1 MDDARRSIQQCVAVM
16 VAGSSLWL
24 GGCVVAPAPYA
35 APPPPP
41 AYRTY
46 QPPPP
51 AYEAPA
57 YSEAPIEEGAIQ
69 ASEAP
74 PPLPDY
80 DQPPCPE
87 DGYIWTPGYWAF
99 AQGGYYWVPGTW
111 VAPPQVGYLWT
122 PGYWGLVG
130 AVYVFHPGYWG
141 SHVGFYGGVH
151 YGYGY
156 SGEGYVGGHW
166 DRGRF
171 AYNRSVTNV
180 NVTVVHNTYNETVI
194 NNVTVNKVSY
204 NGGPGGVRAEPTGE
218 QRQWAQQQH
227 VSATPLQA
235 QHVREAAS
243 NPAMFSRANG
253 GRPGIAA
260 TPRPAAFSAPGA
272 VGAHGASMPTP
283 MQPPPQQHGF
293 APAPTVGQ
301 PAGGQPGG
309 MQHYE
314 QRNEP
319 HVGQPNPGQNQG
331 QNQGQNPG
339 QWNAGRPATPPAP
352 ASAPAVAQP
361 HVNATYR
368 APPPPPAAQTRP
380 QQPAAPANKA
390 PPPHGKDDRK
400 QDDRR

>member
-1 MDDARRSIQQCVAVM
+1 MDDARRSVQQYVAIA
-16 VAGSSLWL
+16 VAGSALWL
-24 GGCVVAPAPYA
+24 GGCVVAPYP

-41 AYRTY
+41 AYQTY
-46 QPPPP
+46 QAPQPAYEPP
-51 AYEAPA
+51 AYGEAPA
-57 YSEAPIEEGAIQ
+57 EEGAIQ

-87 DGYIWTPGYWAF
+87 DGYIWTPGYWGF
-99 AQGGYYWVPGTW
+99 ASGGYYWVPGTW

-130 AVYVFHPGYWG
+130 AAYVFHPGYWG
-141 SHVGFYGGVH
+141 PHVGFYGGVH

-156 SGEGYVGGHW
+156 TGEGYVGGHW
-166 DRGRF
+166 DGGRF

-194 NNVTVNKVSY
+194 NNVNVNKVSY

-227 VSATPLQA
+227 VGATPLQA

-272 VGAHGASMPTP
+272 VGAHGASPPTP
-283 MQPPPQQHGF
+283 VQPSTQPAVQQHGF
-293 APAPTVGQ
+293 APAPS
-301 PAGGQPGG
+301 QPGG
-309 MQHYE
+309 MQRYE
-314 QRNEP
+314 Q
-319 HVGQPNPGQNQG
+319 HNPGQNQG
-331 QNQGQNPG
+331 Q
-339 QWNAGRPATPPAP
+339 WNAGHPTAPPTPAP
-352 ASAPAVAQP
+352 AAAVAQP
-361 HVNATYR
+361 HMNATYR
-368 APPPPPAAQTRP
+368 APAPPPAAQTRP